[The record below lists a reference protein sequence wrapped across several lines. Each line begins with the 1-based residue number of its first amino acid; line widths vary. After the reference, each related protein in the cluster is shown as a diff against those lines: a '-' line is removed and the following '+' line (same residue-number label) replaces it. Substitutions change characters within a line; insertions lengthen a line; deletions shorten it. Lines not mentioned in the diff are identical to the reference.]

1 VSSAPRASAA
11 FGGASGGGRKSPTRG
26 TAGGADRMP
35 RLKYRG
41 RSSKGCYM
49 KREDSRADF
58 QELPQESQLI
68 EAEKI
73 LVALAE
79 AIGRR
84 RGVADLI
91 RAAKERMQSDE

>member
-1 VSSAPRASAA
+1 VELQRA
-11 FGGASGGGRKSPTRG
+11 GAKAGHAEQP
-26 TAGGADRMP
+26 GGADRMP

-91 RAAKERMQSDE
+91 RAAKERMQTDE